1 MLKIENVVLPSDE
14 QWKAIIRGMR
24 NPKNS
29 WERSDSICNDNICY
43 NQECDKCENCQYFY
57 GWDTQCIPALGENDL
72 TLMKT
77 LVKGG
82 PVHAK
87 FRRMIPVFFDITAP
101 LYWWKEFDTYKI
113 STVRNSCST
122 MHKIHS
128 KEFEVKDFSIEH
140 LRAPSLIVMSYII
153 QVLNFYRKRFLETK
167 NKSDWWNL
175 IQLLPSSYNQRST
188 IMLNYEV
195 LYNMYHSR
203 RHHKLDEWHTFCD
216 WIETLPYAKELIIGE
231 KGDDENGRE

>member
-1 MLKIENVVLPSDE
+1 MLKIENVVLPSAE
-14 QWKAIIRGMR
+14 QWEAIIRGMR

-29 WERSDSICNDNICY
+29 WSRSDSLCDDNTCY
-43 NQECDKCENCQYFY
+43 NPKCDKCEECQYFT
-57 GWDTQCIPALGENDL
+57 GWGTPCAPILGNNDL
-72 TLMKT
+72 TLMKM

-87 FRRMIPVFFDITAP
+87 FRRMIPVYFDLIAP
-101 LYWWKEFDTYKI
+101 IYHLKEFDTYKI
-113 STVRNSCST
+113 ATVRNSCST
-122 MHKIHS
+122 MHKIS
-128 KEFEVKDFSIEH
+128 AKPFEEKDFSMEH
-140 LRAPSLIVMSYII
+140 LTKEEKELMKEII
-153 QVLNFYRKRFLETK
+153 KYLNLNREKFIETK
-167 NKSDWWNL
+167 DKTYWWNL

-195 LYNMYHSR
+195 LYNIYHSR

-231 KGDDENGRE
+231 KGDELND